1 MYVWHQ
7 AADEPQLLGR
17 TLTST
22 HTHLIRSEW
31 LYSFTVHQHFTACSS
46 SCFTADCTFNRLTF
60 FRLQRRWTLAHNHTL
75 SSGRCAANPFLS
87 RPSSV
92 CRLLAVGIL
101 VYMLAA
107 RRVDGGRN
115 EARSSHV
122 SPNCVTCFPLRRRWM
137 SYLSC
142 CSGSRIYFPSL
153 RSRRRRRTTWA
164 GRRTW
169 IARPWKPGR
178 PVVMLTEPLSSSWT
192 RHTGWGGAEAAAE
205 GRGWRE
211 CHTVGRRHPATLI
224 YSETLRF
231 ETQNQAS
238 TFQTAVLCSAQ
249 LQWHGQDIRERGFQ
263 NKNVDWNNTSGF
275 HLKKKGN
282 SFDHCMY
289 FLFI

>member
-1 MYVWHQ
+1 MFDIRQQMSRSCWTAHSRPHTPISS
-7 AADEPQLLGR
+7 DLNDCIHLLSINTSLHAVARVSQR
-17 TLTST
+17 TAP
-22 HTHLIRSEW
+22 LIDW
-31 LYSFTVHQHFTACSS
+31 L
-46 SCFTADCTFNRLTF
+46 F

-75 SSGRCAANPFLS
+75 RSGRCAANPFLS

-224 YSETLRF
+224 YSETLSLKPKTRPVRSK
-231 ETQNQAS
+231 Q
-238 TFQTAVLCSAQ
+238 LCSAPRSCNDMTG
-249 LQWHGQDIRERGFQ
+249 HPGTRFSE
-263 NKNVDWNNTSGF
+263 
-275 HLKKKGN
+275 
-282 SFDHCMY
+282 
-289 FLFI
+289 

>member
-1 MYVWHQ
+1 MFDIRQQMSRSCW
-7 AADEPQLLGR
+7 AAHSRPHTPISSDLNDCIHLLSINTSLHAVARVSQR
-17 TLTST
+17 TAP
-22 HTHLIRSEW
+22 LIDW
-31 LYSFTVHQHFTACSS
+31 L
-46 SCFTADCTFNRLTF
+46 F

-263 NKNVDWNNTSGF
+263 NKNVDWKNTSDWRVMENNTE
-275 HLKKKGN
+275 N
-282 SFDHCMY
+282 
-289 FLFI
+289 

>member
-1 MYVWHQ
+1 MFDIRQQMSRSCW
-7 AADEPQLLGR
+7 AAHSRPHTPISSDLNDCIHLLSINTSLHAVARVSQR
-17 TLTST
+17 TAP
-22 HTHLIRSEW
+22 LIDW
-31 LYSFTVHQHFTACSS
+31 L
-46 SCFTADCTFNRLTF
+46 F

-249 LQWHGQDIRERGFQ
+249 LQWHDR
-263 NKNVDWNNTSGF
+263 TSGNEVF
-275 HLKKKGN
+275 RIKTSTGKTLPTDGWWKIIQKIKY
-282 SFDHCMY
+282 CK
-289 FLFI
+289 

>member
-1 MYVWHQ
+1 
-7 AADEPQLLGR
+7 
-17 TLTST
+17 
-22 HTHLIRSEW
+22 
-31 LYSFTVHQHFTACSS
+31 
-46 SCFTADCTFNRLTF
+46 
-60 FRLQRRWTLAHNHTL
+60 
-75 SSGRCAANPFLS
+75 
-87 RPSSV
+87 
-92 CRLLAVGIL
+92 
-101 VYMLAA
+101 MLAA

-249 LQWHGQDIRERGFQ
+249 LQWHDR
-263 NKNVDWNNTSGF
+263 TSGNEVF
-275 HLKKKGN
+275 RIKTSTGKTLPTDGWWKIIQKIKY
-282 SFDHCMY
+282 CK
-289 FLFI
+289 

>member
-1 MYVWHQ
+1 MFDIRQQMSRSCW
-7 AADEPQLLGR
+7 AAHSRPHTPISSDLNDCIHLLSINTSLHAVARVSQR
-17 TLTST
+17 TAP
-22 HTHLIRSEW
+22 LIDW
-31 LYSFTVHQHFTACSS
+31 L
-46 SCFTADCTFNRLTF
+46 F

-275 HLKKKGN
+275 HLKKKWVMEN
-282 SFDHCMY
+282 NTEN
-289 FLFI
+289 

>member
-1 MYVWHQ
+1 MFDIRQQMSRSCW
-7 AADEPQLLGR
+7 AAHSRPHTPISSDLNDCIHLLSINTSLHAVARVSQR
-17 TLTST
+17 TAP
-22 HTHLIRSEW
+22 LIDW
-31 LYSFTVHQHFTACSS
+31 L
-46 SCFTADCTFNRLTF
+46 F
-60 FRLQRRWTLAHNHTL
+60 FRLQRRWTLVHNHTL

-249 LQWHGQDIRERGFQ
+249 LQWHDRTSGNEVFRIKTSTGKTLPTDRVME
-263 NKNVDWNNTSGF
+263 NNTE
-275 HLKKKGN
+275 N
-282 SFDHCMY
+282 
-289 FLFI
+289 